1 MATNRFLKAF
11 WVLARPYWVSEQRAK
26 GLGLLAAVVGLSLG
40 LVWINVQLNAWY
52 NDFYNSIQEKRL
64 DDFYAL
70 IGYFLLLAL
79 IYIAAAVYRLYLR
92 QMLEIEWRTWLNERL
107 LADWLKDRAHYPLP
121 PPDPRAANPDPGR

>member
-92 QMLEIEWRTWLNERL
+92 QMLVIEWRTSLDERFLAGWPQHPCHLQL
-107 LADWLKDRAHYPLP
+107 LL
-121 PPDPRAANPDPGR
+121 